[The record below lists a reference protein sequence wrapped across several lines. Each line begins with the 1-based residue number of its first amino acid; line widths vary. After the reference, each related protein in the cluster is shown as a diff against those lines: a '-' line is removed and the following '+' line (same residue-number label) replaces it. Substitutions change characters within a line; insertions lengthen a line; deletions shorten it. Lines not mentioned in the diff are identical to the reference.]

1 MIYGYKIKNQ
11 FKIIFISNQIA
22 ASFHVIFINCN
33 LYFVY
38 PLKIM
43 LKILIVN
50 IKEKTLNN

>member
-1 MIYGYKIKNQ
+1 MDIKNQ

-50 IKEKTLNN
+50 IKEKLK

>member
-1 MIYGYKIKNQ
+1 MDIKNQ

-22 ASFHVIFINCN
+22 ASFHVTFINYN

-50 IKEKTLNN
+50 IKEKLK